1 MSKELEKWS
10 EVMSKTPLKVGNI
23 LCKHNNPAEVFEI
36 QSLDWYMGILVSL
49 KNPNLF
55 ERVDISRWGEC
66 HWVLSDN
73 EKEWVFA
80 NPEDIKNN
88 RKNEMNTNN
97 FKVFIE
103 ALEALPD
110 DIKNNEVS
118 MNSTL
123 RPNPFCGTVG
133 CFAGL
138 VSIVA
143 EDIPELKQAYEF
155 DGYNYSAW
163 ALALNSFL
171 NCRFDYWAG
180 RNETVWNNIYGG
192 RLYSHNTAFGKIRG
206 DVLTHNDIIVYL
218 RGVYDRWIDEVGE
231 VEGED
236 DD

>member
-1 MSKELEKWS
+1 MTKELEKWS

-23 LCKHNNPAEVFEI
+23 LCKHNNPTEVFEI
-36 QSLDWYMGILVSL
+36 QSLDWYMGVLVSL
-49 KNPNLF
+49 KNPNVF

-88 RKNEMNTNN
+88 RKDEMNTKN

-103 ALEALPD
+103 ALEALPENVKHNHVD
-110 DIKNNEVS
+110 MKSILEPV
-118 MNSTL
+118 
-123 RPNPFCGTVG
+123 CGTVG

-143 EDIPELKQAYEF
+143 EDIPELKKLNDF
-155 DGYNYSAW
+155 DDYSYSAW
-163 ALALNSFL
+163 ALALNNFL
-171 NCRFDYWAG
+171 DCKFDSWAS
-180 RNETVWNNIYGG
+180 RNETVWDNIYGG
-192 RLYSHNTAFGKIRG
+192 RLYSDITAFSKVRSET
-206 DVLTHNDIIVYL
+206 LTHNDIIVHI
-218 RGVYDRWIDEVGE
+218 RNAYDRWIDEVGE